1 MPLTDTCFTCSM
13 LLQLLLKPG
22 CWRLHRAVQR
32 CGRLIDRGVMP
43 DEKLPIP
50 LMVFV

>member
-1 MPLTDTCFTCSM
+1 MPVFILRQSS
-13 LLQLLLKPG
+13 PVPSAG
-22 CWRLHRAVQR
+22 RAVQR